1 MNEESIRKFVK
12 IQNDQ
17 QIKSD
22 IFENI
27 LQNTNYRLPIQRL
40 NIADKESQEILKR
53 IKKEWSENELQ
64 WRNILLEQENIIKC
78 KATKVSPG
86 SFVYHDTNTG
96 NSISLLEYESRYM
109 EYANRCKS
117 FKKYINTSIVINEIN
132 SNHVS
137 VVSANLN
144 EKTISNINNDI
155 NNNEIN
161 VNSLNKSTSL
171 KRQKIDQ
178 S

>member
-1 MNEESIRKFVK
+1 MNEENIRAFVK

-17 QIKSD
+17 QIKSN

-53 IKKEWSENELQ
+53 IKKEWSENEIQ

-78 KATKVSPG
+78 KATKVSPN

-96 NSISLLEYESRYM
+96 NSISLLEYENRYM

-117 FKKYINTSIVINEIN
+117 IKKYINTSIVINEIS
-132 SNHVS
+132 SNHLS
-137 VVSANLN
+137 ENLN
-144 EKTISNINNDI
+144 KKNISNIIDDI
-155 NNNEIN
+155 NNNEIHD
-161 VNSLNKSTSL
+161 NSLISESISQ
-171 KRQKIDQ
+171 KRQKIDRN
-178 S
+178 